1 MWDENKVRIIDIADE
16 LGLSTA
22 TVSNVLHGKTKKISD
37 ATVKRVEKKLEESG
51 YIPNMAATLLA
62 RNNSRIVGVVVN
74 DHKKYE
80 GKVIQ
85 DPFISAAVNYLSDE
99 IENAGYYMMLKKVT
113 DIMELVRFASMWNL
127 DGLIIIGFCEG
138 EYQNLRDHIRIPI
151 VVYDGIMSENYRIS
165 NITIDDYDGGRQ
177 AGTYLKSMGHSKVL
191 CISDNETGMDYNR
204 YEGLCE
210 GLERKA
216 DFLLI
221 PMTAKERYQF
231 YEEKLECLMQYSAV
245 FAVSDYY
252 AIDLMTFLK
261 SHNVRVPEDI
271 SLVGFDGSDDCLKV
285 IPSLTSVEQD
295 NSLRSK
301 KAIELLLEM
310 IKNPDYSESVCVPV
324 QLIERESVRKYIKN
338 DCDSDNKMI

>member
-151 VVYDGIMSENYRIS
+151 VVYDGIMTENERIS

-177 AGTYLKSMGHSKVL
+177 AGAYLKSMGHSKVL
-191 CISDNETGMDYNR
+191 CISDNETGMDITR

-231 YEEKLECLMQYSAV
+231 YEEKLECLMQCSAV

-261 SHNVRVPEDI
+261 AHNVRVPEDI